1 MKGLACGIHVSNDMN
16 PLNRRE
22 MLRQT
27 AAGLTSFFIVGR
39 LQYDAVHDQGQDEL
53 YLAAATSFEFIT
65 QKLFI
70 PYGRTPG
77 KFEIPSSVLAKGYE
91 LTRLLN
97 PSNAPPIFVQAQ
109 VLSRD
114 REIVV
119 QFCEHLS
126 VSLPPGAIGAV
137 RRSLTKHP
145 NVWFDVTSMSAT
157 DVVKCYLSVFKN
169 PQNWKYD

>member
-1 MKGLACGIHVSNDMN
+1 MN

-39 LQYDAVHDQGQDEL
+39 LQYDAAQDQGQDEL

-77 KFEIPSSVLAKGYE
+77 KFEIPSEVRAKGYE
-91 LTRLLN
+91 LTKLLN
-97 PSNAPPIFVQAQ
+97 PSNAPPIFSQAQ
-109 VLSRD
+109 VQSRPS
-114 REIVV
+114 EMIV

-126 VSLPPGAIGAV
+126 VSLPQAAIGSV

-145 NVWFDVTSMSAT
+145 NVWFDVTGMSAT
-157 DVVKCYLSVFKN
+157 DVVKCYLCFFMN
-169 PQNWKYD
+169 PQTWKYD